1 MQAVTKSILK
11 FTATGLVAGVVL
23 GWLLS
28 LPTGNYFV
36 TLDVTTL
43 GLYVGAI
50 LGIVHR
56 NDA

>member
-1 MQAVTKSILK
+1 MQVVTKNILK
-11 FTATGLVAGVVL
+11 FTATGLVAGVAF

-28 LPTGNYFV
+28 LGSGNYFV
-36 TLDVTTL
+36 TLGVATL
-43 GLYVGAI
+43 GLFVGVI